1 MNRYTSDSAKTNLM
15 TKYTLII
22 VETEIFT
29 SFCHDDPHGD
39 YRAYGA
45 ILAEEAQKLHHKN
58 ISLSA
63 YMAYTH
69 VIQKTNEYLTIK
81 VRREVV
87 GCSPFEF

>member
-29 SFCHDDPHGD
+29 SFCHDDPYGH
-39 YRAYGA
+39 YRVYGA
-45 ILAEEAQKLHHKN
+45 ILAEAAQKLHYKN
-58 ISLSA
+58 ISLSM

-81 VRREVV
+81 VRQEVV
-87 GCSPFEF
+87 VCSRFKF

>member
-1 MNRYTSDSAKTNLM
+1 MSQ
-15 TKYTLII
+15 
-22 VETEIFT
+22 
-29 SFCHDDPHGD
+29 
-39 YRAYGA
+39 RAMDIEGSGA
-45 ILAEEAQKLHHKN
+45 ILAEEAQKLHNKN
-58 ISLSA
+58 ISLST